1 MGKAKKLA
9 APRPNLANGFVAER
23 DSVRGEPLILI
34 VAPTRELCCQI
45 FDEARRLCYRS
56 MLRPCVAYGGAPVRE
71 QKDDLARGCDILVA
85 TPGRLLDFMAQPHV
99 LSLARVRYTII
110 DEADEMLH
118 DDWEEDMMQIM
129 SGGGRLLI
137 PLTLL
142 GHANLGQILMKMV
155 IIATCYSLRLL
166 TRICESLLRS
176 TLATITSAFALA
188 VLALLTPMSN
198 KT

>member
-9 APRPNLANGFVAER
+9 APRPNLANGFVAE
-23 DSVRGEPLILI
+23 PLVLI

-71 QKDDLARGCDILVA
+71 QKDELTKGCDILVA
-85 TPGRLLDFMAQPHV
+85 TPGRLLDFMSQPHI

-118 DDWEEDMMQIM
+118 DDWEDEMTQIM
-129 SGGGRLLI
+129 SGGGKSSLLLFI
-137 PLTLL
+137 LPLTCPRHKR
-142 GHANLGQILMKMV
+142 GW
-155 IIATCYSLRLL
+155 
-166 TRICESLLRS
+166 
-176 TLATITSAFALA
+176 
-188 VLALLTPMSN
+188 
-198 KT
+198 

>member
-9 APRPNLANGFVAER
+9 APRPNLANGFVADR
-23 DSVRGEPLILI
+23 DSVRGEPLVLI

-71 QKDDLARGCDILVA
+71 QKDEITKGCDILVA
-85 TPGRLLDFMAQPHV
+85 TPGRLLDFMSQPHI

-118 DDWEEDMMQIM
+118 DDWEEEMTQIM
-129 SGGGRLLI
+129 SGGGKFSCLLF
-137 PLTLL
+137 LTAADLS
-142 GHANLGQILMKMV
+142 QTPMRMV
-155 IIATCYSLRLL
+155 IIATFSSPPPS
-166 TRICESLLRS
+166 TRTCASWPRS
-176 TLATITSAFALA
+176 TLVTITSASAL
-188 VLALLTPMSN
+188 VVPGLLTPTSN
-198 KT
+198 RT